1 MIIDEFV
8 SCCVPLIATIFPCN
22 ASRPGQD
29 KSLGIL
35 VQLATFCPWTLR
47 AQVGVE
53 PIAFYCFGPSKKPR
67 QRDFLLL
74 TLTKLGG
81 SKENRTPINGV
92 TSHRTDHY
100 TMKPNLVETVGIEPT
115 VFLMSLIYSQL
126 PSPLGTHLRN

>member
-1 MIIDEFV
+1 MESNHHSQVRSLVYYPLYERGNIEFV

-35 VQLATFCPWTLR
+35 VQFATFCPWTLR

-74 TLTKLGG
+74 TLTKLGA
-81 SKENRTPINGV
+81 T
-92 TSHRTDHY
+92 
-100 TMKPNLVETVGIEPT
+100 
-115 VFLMSLIYSQL
+115 
-126 PSPLGTHLRN
+126 

>member
-1 MIIDEFV
+1 MSSCSPHNLTKRGSVEFV

-81 SKENRTPINGV
+81 TKWTRTTNTLRMKEEDY
-92 TSHRTDHY
+92 HC
-100 TMKPNLVETVGIEPT
+100 PT
-115 VFLMSLIYSQL
+115 VPYENILS
-126 PSPLGTHLRN
+126 